1 MHNQKCALL
10 NNRCSITIYFKELK
24 MKVLCI
30 LKDTQRDS
38 VKTGGGGGD
47 HDALFPSADPLWSK
61 HEILFSLSTNW
72 NGPEHCNKSTLG
84 VEIIKVFSRCN
95 RGSLVMSLP
104 PKHTHNPTEVSATL
118 AQ

>member
-1 MHNQKCALL
+1 MFHNNL
-10 NNRCSITIYFKELK
+10 F
-24 MKVLCI
+24 
-30 LKDTQRDS
+30 QRAKNESS
-38 VKTGGGGGD
+38 VYSKRYPKRFSEDGGGGD

-61 HEILFSLSTNW
+61 HEILFSLSTDW

-104 PKHTHNPTEVSATL
+104 PKHTHNPIEVSATL